1 MNVLYVDADQLG
13 EALQNIIA
21 KQQGITID
29 GRFLP
34 AEVHRTADHTF
45 ADEQGLVQLVRGY
58 EGVVLDW
65 TTFGHGAIRGGKDSC
80 LPRYL
85 QAIINSG
92 YRKSLAVITVFGK
105 TYVQDI
111 VQQISPQALILEKPF
126 NLQELFQVLKRSMQ

>member
-58 EGVVLDW
+58 DSAVLDW

-85 QAIINSG
+85 QAIKDSG
-92 YRKSLAVITVFGK
+92 YLRPLAITTVFGQSD
-105 TYVQDI
+105 VQDT
-111 VQQISPQALILEKPF
+111 VQQIFPQALVLEKPF
-126 NLQELFQVLKRSMQ
+126 NL